1 MTKKE
6 RIDEIFNILVQ
17 FEKIGEAESQ
27 VTAETYGNYL
37 DRLTVWYMGYGNDEI
52 VYGIK
57 GLHELGAE
65 ANHDTVRRM
74 VFHLIDILDK
84 EVP

>member
-6 RIDEIFNILVQ
+6 RIDGIFNILVQ
-17 FEKIGEAESQ
+17 FEKIGEDESQ
-27 VTAETYGNYL
+27 VTAETYNNYL

-52 VYGIK
+52 VCGIK

-84 EVP
+84 EV

>member
-6 RIDEIFNILVQ
+6 RIDGIFNILVQ
-17 FEKIGEAESQ
+17 SEKIGEAESQ

-37 DRLTVWYMGYGNDEI
+37 DRLTVWYMGYVNDEI

-57 GLHELGAE
+57 GLHELGVE
-65 ANHDTVRRM
+65 ANHDTVRRI

-84 EVP
+84 EV

>member
-1 MTKKE
+1 MAKKE
-6 RIDEIFNILVQ
+6 RIDGIFNILVQ
-17 FEKIGEAESQ
+17 FEKIGESESQ
-27 VTAETYGNYL
+27 VTAETYSNYL

-52 VYGIK
+52 VYGLK

-65 ANHDTVRRM
+65 ASHETVRRM

-84 EVP
+84 EV

>member
-6 RIDEIFNILVQ
+6 RIDGIFNILVQ
-17 FEKIGEAESQ
+17 FEKIGEAEGQ
-27 VTAETYGNYL
+27 VTSETYSNYL

>member
-6 RIDEIFNILVQ
+6 KIDGIFNILVQ
-17 FEKIGEAESQ
+17 FEKIGEAESH
-27 VTAETYGNYL
+27 VTAETYDNYL

-52 VYGIK
+52 VCGIK

-84 EVP
+84 EV